1 MTEFLKTVANHYK
14 EKALTEAKETG
25 EPASLPLSRYVF
37 CFPNHRSALFFSK
50 YLYESFEGPCCV
62 PATITINELFGLFSD
77 RNIADRTTLLFKL
90 YDIYRQLS
98 NRSDKEEFD
107 QFVFWG
113 DMLLADFDDIDKYL
127 VSADN
132 IFSNIRDLKEIEAT
146 FAGFEPEVIEVIQS
160 FWRNYKP
167 SYSTE
172 DAKREVFSQTWSILK
187 DLYILFKKEL
197 SAQNLAYPGMM
208 EREVAECDDLH
219 LEKLPYKKVIFV
231 GLTAISKAD
240 RKLMSRLLLENR
252 AEFCWD
258 YADQL
263 IRDPKSPMSSASF
276 FTNQNLNDFPN
287 ELSDVELNSG
297 LVKDK
302 DKKYSLYAVPSGVG
316 QTQLAR
322 HILLQWQQS
331 LPNFDPLRTAV
342 VLPDEKLLIPMLY
355 AVPKELGTFNV
366 TMGYALKNT
375 PVAAFVQS
383 ISNLQESVSHQK
395 DGKICFYYK
404 QVLPLLQHNYV
415 TAISN
420 DSARSIYLKVIE
432 DNLYRVP
439 LSTFEGD
446 NFLCKIFRS
455 VTTAEETIDYLLYV
469 LEEVMSHAD
478 LFSETD
484 YEFIYHYRATVEKLG
499 NSVRLQTFQFTPS
512 TLFLLLNKLI
522 NGVSVPF
529 SGEPLNGLQ
538 IMGVLETRA
547 VDFDNII
554 FLSMNEGVFPAKP
567 SNNSFIPMSLR
578 NAFGMP
584 TQKHRD
590 AVFAYHF
597 YRLISRAKH
606 IAMIYDSR
614 TEGLQTGE
622 ESRYVKQLRFLLNH
636 NELIARVVDNDIT
649 TTSRSCIEVKKTPE
663 MLAKLKFSL
672 GPQGKKSLSASA
684 LKDYIKCPLCFY
696 LGFVK
701 HLQEDQDVNEGVD
714 QRTFGDILHNALC
727 DLYSKCEGKR
737 VDAGLLRDYIANPE
751 GEVSAA
757 ILRGF
762 KKVLKID
769 HVEGYNLLISRILT
783 QYAVETL
790 RHDKNLGPFDYLA
803 GERKLRF
810 MYRVSNDLQVRVICI
825 FDRLDK
831 LVTDSDTIRVVD
843 YKTGNSQK
851 GSKLQF
857 NEIEQLFTP
866 EGKGSAEAFQV
877 MLYCLMLMHASPD
890 ELKELQLSK
899 TPEHLVPHL
908 YFVRDFKSFT
918 KDDTNLIIGTGKN
931 KEPIQDF
938 APYAELFQQKFHEL
952 LEDIFDINK
961 PFKQCVED
969 HHCKFCAFSSY
980 CQR

>member
-1 MTEFLKTVANHYK
+1 MTEFLKTVAKHYK
-14 EKALTEAKETG
+14 DKAMAEANETG

-50 YLYESFEGPCCV
+50 YLFESFAGPCCV

-77 RNIADRTTLLFKL
+77 RCIADRTTLLFKL
-90 YDIYRQLS
+90 YEIYRNLS
-98 NRSDKEEFD
+98 NRLDKEEFD

-127 VSADN
+127 VSADS

-160 FWRNYKP
+160 FWKNYKP
-167 SYSTE
+167 AYSTE
-172 DAKREVFSQTWSILK
+172 DSKREVFSQTWSILK

-197 SAQNLAYPGMM
+197 SSQNLAYAGMM
-208 EREVAECDDLH
+208 EREVAECKDLH
-219 LEKLPYKKVIFV
+219 LENLPYKKVIFV

-258 YADQL
+258 YADNL
-263 IRDPKSPMSSASF
+263 IRDPKSPMSSAAF

-287 ELSDVELNSG
+287 ELSDAELNVG
-297 LVKDK
+297 LVIDK
-302 DKKYSLYAVPSGVG
+302 DRKYSLYAVPSGVG
-316 QTQLAR
+316 QTQLAK
-322 HILLQWQQS
+322 HILQQWHQS
-331 LPNFDPLRTAV
+331 IPNFDPLRTAV

-366 TMGYALKNT
+366 TMGYSLKNT
-375 PVAAFVQS
+375 AVASFIQNIA
-383 ISNLQESVSHQK
+383 NLQETVTLSK
-395 DGKICFYYK
+395 DGTTYFYYK
-404 QVLPLLQHNYV
+404 QVLPILQHNYS
-415 TAISN
+415 TAITNEKS
-420 DSARSIYLKVIE
+420 RSIYLKIIE
-432 DNLYRVP
+432 DNLYKVP
-439 LSTFEGD
+439 QSKFEDD
-446 NFLCKIFRS
+446 NFLSKIFKS
-455 VTTAEETIDYLLYV
+455 VNTAEQTIDYLLDI
-469 LEEVMSHAD
+469 LEEVMSYAD
-478 LFSETD
+478 LFTETD

-499 NSVRLQTFQFTPS
+499 KSVRQQTFQFTPA

-567 SNNSFIPMSLR
+567 NNNSFIPMSLR

-606 IAMIYDSR
+606 VAMIYDSR

-622 ESRYVKQLRFLLNH
+622 ESRYIKQLRFLKNH
-636 NELIARVVDNDIT
+636 DELIARVIDNDIT
-649 TTSRSCIEVKKTPE
+649 PASRSCIEVKKTPE
-663 MLAKLKFSL
+663 MMDKLRASL
-672 GPQGKKSLSASA
+672 GPQGNKSISASA
-684 LKDYIKCPLCFY
+684 LKDFIKCPLRFY

-737 VDAGLLRDYIANPE
+737 VDAGLLKEYINDQNDK
-751 GEVSAA
+751 VSAA
-757 ILRGF
+757 IIQGF
-762 KKVLKID
+762 KKVLKIEQ
-769 HVEGYNLLISRILT
+769 VEGYNLLISKILT
-783 QYAVETL
+783 QYAIETL
-790 RHDKNLGPFDYLA
+790 RHDKNLGSFEYLA

-810 MYRVSNDLQVRVICI
+810 LYKVSDELQVRVICI
-825 FDRLDK
+825 FDRLDR
-831 LVTDSDTIRVVD
+831 LTTDHEVIRVVD

-851 GSKLQF
+851 GAKLQF
-857 NEIEQLFTP
+857 NEIEQLFSP
-866 EGKGSAEAFQV
+866 DEKGSAEAFQV
-877 MLYCLMLMHASPD
+877 MLYCLMLMHATPD
-890 ELKELQLSK
+890 KLKELNLTE
-899 TPEHLVPHL
+899 TPQHLVPHL
-908 YFVRDFKSFT
+908 YFVRDFKSNT
-918 KDDTNLIIGTGKN
+918 KNNTNLTIGSRQN
-931 KEPIQDF
+931 KKPIKDF
-938 APYAELFQQKFHEL
+938 ADYEEIFRQKFHEL
-952 LEDIFDINK
+952 LNEIFDISK
-961 PFKQCVED
+961 PFKQCEDD